1 MGEALTPSTRKGDM
15 NRRTLVCVGVLVAIT
30 GVLTL
35 AQGQRLPSPPG
46 TVATEIGGRYVTTP
60 DGQAYLDGK
69 WIDVSYGRP
78 IKRGRQNL
86 FGSGAEY
93 GKALY
98 AGAPVWRAGANQTTR
113 LKTEVPLVF
122 DGKPLP
128 AGAYSVFVDL
138 KEKAWTLILSS
149 WPAQATYDE
158 KNTKA
163 LWGAYGYTPDKD
175 VLRVPM
181 TLGTLPFSMDQF
193 TIAFI
198 DMTPTGGKLAMMW
211 DTTLAT
217 VPFTIGR

>member
-1 MGEALTPSTRKGDM
+1 MKRSALALSAVVVTA
-15 NRRTLVCVGVLVAIT
+15 VGI
-30 GVLTL
+30 LTL

-46 TVATEIGGRYVTTP
+46 TAAVEVGGKYAGP
-60 DGQAYLDGK
+60 SDGQVYQGGK
-69 WIDVSYGRP
+69 WLEVSYGRP
-78 IKRGRQNL
+78 VKRGRQNL
-86 FGSGAEY
+86 FGAGADY
-93 GKALY
+93 GKAVY

-113 LKTEVPLVF
+113 LNTEVALVV

-128 AGAYSVFVDL
+128 AGGYSVFVDL

-181 TLGTLPFSMDQF
+181 ALGTLPFSMDQF

-198 DMTPTGGKLAMMW
+198 DMTPTGGTLAMMW
-211 DTTLAT
+211 DRTLAT
-217 VPFTIGR
+217 VPFTFGR

>member
-1 MGEALTPSTRKGDM
+1 MKRRALVLSA
-15 NRRTLVCVGVLVAIT
+15 VLVTVVGI
-30 GVLTL
+30 L
-35 AQGQRLPSPPG
+35 ALALGQKLPSPPG
-46 TVATEIGGRYVTTP
+46 TAAVEVGGKYVNTP
-60 DGQAYLDGK
+60 DGPVYQGGK
-69 WIDVSYGRP
+69 WIEMSYGRP

-86 FGSGAEY
+86 FGTGADY

-113 LKTEVPLVF
+113 LQTQVALVF

-128 AGAYSVFVDL
+128 AGGYSVFVDL

-163 LWGAYGYTPDKD
+163 LWGAYGYTPDRD
-175 VLRVPM
+175 VLRTAM
-181 TLGTLPFSMDQF
+181 KLGTLPFSMDQF
-193 TIAFI
+193 TIAFV
-198 DMTPTGGKLAMMW
+198 DMTPGGGTLTMMW

-217 VPFTIGR
+217 VPFTVGR

>member
-1 MGEALTPSTRKGDM
+1 MKWRALVLSA
-15 NRRTLVCVGVLVAIT
+15 VLVTVVGILA
-30 GVLTL
+30 L
-35 AQGQRLPSPPG
+35 AQGQKLPSPAG
-46 TVATEIGGRYVTTP
+46 TAAVEVGGKYVNTA
-60 DGQAYLDGK
+60 DGPIYQGGK
-69 WIDVSYGRP
+69 WIEVSYGRP

-86 FGSGAEY
+86 FGTGADY

-113 LKTEVPLVF
+113 LTTEVPLAF
-122 DGKPLP
+122 DGKTLP
-128 AGAYSVFVDL
+128 PGQYSVFVDL

-163 LWGAYGYTPDKD
+163 LWGAYGYTPDRD

-193 TIAFI
+193 TIAFT
-198 DMTPTGGKLAMMW
+198 DMSPTGGTLAMMW
-211 DTTLAT
+211 DRTLAT
-217 VPFTIGR
+217 VPFTVGR